1 MSGRG
6 VRSVRYVSQYS
17 VREGLQEC
25 QVGESGASGRG
36 VRSFR

>member
-1 MSGRG
+1 MSGTG
-6 VRSVRYVSQYS
+6 VSS